1 MMGWIYLL
9 SAILLEVSGTMS
21 MKLSEGL
28 TKTIPSILIFIFYGL
43 SLSLLT
49 LALKSIPVSV
59 AYAIWSGIGT
69 ALIAVIGFT
78 INSNFQLLSFWII
91 LSTLQPSNFIGLPVP
106 PSLNIIISAIT
117 LKAISAGV
125 LA

>member
-28 TKTIPSILIFIFYGL
+28 TKTIPSILIFVFYGL

-49 LALKSIPVSV
+49 LALKSIPVSI

-78 INSNFQLLSFWII
+78 FFQESFSALKW
-91 LSTLQPSNFIGLPVP
+91 LGIGL
-106 PSLNIIISAIT
+106 IIIGVVLIN
-117 LKAISAGV
+117 LKGTSH
-125 LA
+125 

>member
-49 LALKSIPVSV
+49 LALKSIPVSI

-69 ALIAVIGFT
+69 ALIAIIGFT
-78 INSNFQLLSFWII
+78 FFDESFSASKW
-91 LSTLQPSNFIGLPVP
+91 LGIGL
-106 PSLNIIISAIT
+106 IIIGVVLIN
-117 LKAISAGV
+117 LKGTAH
-125 LA
+125 

>member
-1 MMGWIYLL
+1 MGWIYLL

-28 TKTIPSILIFIFYGL
+28 TKTIPSILIFVFYGL

-49 LALKSIPVSV
+49 LALKSIPVSI

-78 INSNFQLLSFWII
+78 FFQESFSTVKWLGIGLII
-91 LSTLQPSNFIGLPVP
+91 LGVVLIN
-106 PSLNIIISAIT
+106 
-117 LKAISAGV
+117 LKGTTH
-125 LA
+125 

>member
-1 MMGWIYLL
+1 MGWIYLL

-28 TKTIPSILIFIFYGL
+28 TKTIPSILIFVFYGL

-49 LALKSIPVSV
+49 LALKSIPVSI

-78 INSNFQLLSFWII
+78 FFQESFSTVKWLGIGLII
-91 LSTLQPSNFIGLPVP
+91 LGVVLIN
-106 PSLNIIISAIT
+106 
-117 LKAISAGV
+117 LKGATH
-125 LA
+125 

>member
-1 MMGWIYLL
+1 MGWIYLL

-28 TKTIPSILIFIFYGL
+28 TKTIPSILIFVFYGL

-49 LALKSIPVSV
+49 LALKSIPVSI

-78 INSNFQLLSFWII
+78 FFQESF
-91 LSTLQPSNFIGLPVP
+91 STVKWLGIGL
-106 PSLNIIISAIT
+106 IIIGVVLIN
-117 LKAISAGV
+117 LKGTTH
-125 LA
+125 